1 MKGIIRLAATVV
13 IIGLGMCRGAWGGE
27 PGQQEMTAEGLLFLE
42 VPVVVTAAKREQSLS
57 EVPAAMFVLTQEDI
71 RRSGLTSIP
80 ELLRLVPGVEVA
92 RINANMWAITARGF
106 NARFANKLLV
116 LIDGRVVYDPEFA
129 GVFWDMQDTLLEDI
143 ERIEVIRGP
152 GGTLWGA
159 NAVNGVITI
168 ISKRAEATQ
177 GTLLSARAGS
187 EGRYSGSVRRG
198 GRLGETGHW
207 RVYAKYFDRDEGEGA
222 AGSEA
227 ADDWRQWR
235 TGFRLDGKGGKRDD
249 LTLEGDLHGGQSGA
263 RVSLSTLTS
272 PFRETFT
279 TDDEVAGGNL
289 LGRWKRTLSASSE
302 MALQLYYDRAER
314 ERLTEDFRRDRDTF
328 DLDFQHR
335 LSPGERQEIVWGM
348 GYRFNRDD
356 FGNTFNVSFHPDSR
370 ETHLF
375 SAFAQDE
382 IALVPQRWF
391 FTLGSKLEHNDFTG
405 FEIQPSAR
413 LRWTPSR
420 RHTLWTAVSRAV
432 RTPSRSQADIRI
444 NFLVL
449 PPFGPPPATKQ
460 VFSILGDRDVDA
472 EESWAFELGWRT
484 RPTAALSLDV
494 AAFYNDYDNLSTLD
508 SAPPF
513 TETLGGETV
522 KVVPLTFCND
532 LKGETYGV
540 EVSADWQATEKWRWS
555 AAYSF
560 LRLQLHGDSK
570 QARDEAKET
579 EGSSPRN
586 QFQLRSQLNLP
597 HNLEFDVALY
607 YVDNLSAQDVPSY
620 LRLDTRLG
628 WRPVKDVE
636 VSLALLDLLDDHHP
650 EFGPSEGTAS
660 TEVERSFFGKV
671 TWRF

>member
-1 MKGIIRLAATVV
+1 MKSRIGFVAAAVLFFVGIFGEA
-13 IIGLGMCRGAWGGE
+13 GAQGPREG
-27 PGQQEMTAEGLLFLE
+27 EMTGEALLFLE
-42 VPVVVTAAKREQSLS
+42 LPTVVTAAKREQPLS
-57 EVPAAMFVLTQEDI
+57 EVPAAVHVITQEDI
-71 RRSGLTSIP
+71 RRSGAASIP
-80 ELLRLVPGVEVA
+80 ELLRLVPGIEVA

-116 LIDGRVVYDPEFA
+116 LLDGRVVYDPEFA
-129 GVFWDMQDTLLEDI
+129 GVFWDVQDTLLEDI
-143 ERIEVIRGP
+143 DRIEVIRGP

-159 NAVNGVITI
+159 NAVNGVINI
-168 ISKRAEATQ
+168 ITKRAEATQ

-187 EGRYSGSVRRG
+187 EERFSGSVRRG

-249 LTLEGDLHGGQSGA
+249 LTLQGDLYGGKSGA
-263 RVSLSTLTS
+263 GVSLSTLTS
-272 PFRETFT
+272 PFRKTFT
-279 TDDEVAGGNL
+279 TDDEVSGANL
-289 LGRWKRTLSASSE
+289 LGKWKRTLSASSD
-302 MALQLYYDRAER
+302 LVFQLYYDRAER

-335 LSPGERQEIVWGM
+335 LSPGERQEIVWGL
-348 GYRFNRDD
+348 GYRYNRDD
-356 FGNTFNVSFHPDSR
+356 FGNTFSVSFHPDSR
-370 ETHLF
+370 ETHLL
-375 SAFAQDE
+375 SAFVQDE
-382 IALVPQRWF
+382 IALVPERWF
-391 FTLGSKLEHNDFTG
+391 FTIGSKLEHNDFTG

-413 LRWTPSR
+413 LRWAPSR
-420 RHTLWTAVSRAV
+420 RHTLWTAVTRAV
-432 RTPSRSQADIRI
+432 RTPSRSQDDIRI

-460 VFSILGDRDVDA
+460 VFSILGDRSTDA
-472 EESWAFELGWRT
+472 EELWAFEAGWRSS
-484 RPTAALSLDV
+484 PTERLSLDV
-494 AAFYNDYDNLSTLD
+494 AAFYNDYDNLSTLE
-508 SAPPF
+508 SATPF
-513 TETLGGETV
+513 AETLGGETV

-540 EVSADWQATEKWRWS
+540 EVSADWRATEKWRWS

-570 QARDEAKET
+570 QARDEAEET

-597 HNLEFDVALY
+597 HNLEFDAALY

-636 VSLALLDLLDDHHP
+636 VSLALFNLLDDHHP
-650 EFGPSEGTAS
+650 EFGPSEGTAL
-660 TEVERSFFGKV
+660 TEVERSFYAKV